1 MGSPLALA
9 EGESW
14 PSRPDYACATAG
26 LVRPCPQPP
35 IDPGTGKPM
44 KPEDLAPIFP
54 RSLIEQEVSTERWI
68 EIPEPVLEIW
78 SIWLDCTVYR
88 RPSLPGY
95 LLLGP

>member
-1 MGSPLALA
+1 MADRIMLPAEKLPAQWYNVLADLPKPL
-9 EGESW
+9 E
-14 PSRPDYACATAG
+14 
-26 LVRPCPQPP
+26 PP

-68 EIPEPVLEIW
+68 EIPAPGWGRAVGDRRSAASLFR
-78 SIWLDCTVYR
+78 R